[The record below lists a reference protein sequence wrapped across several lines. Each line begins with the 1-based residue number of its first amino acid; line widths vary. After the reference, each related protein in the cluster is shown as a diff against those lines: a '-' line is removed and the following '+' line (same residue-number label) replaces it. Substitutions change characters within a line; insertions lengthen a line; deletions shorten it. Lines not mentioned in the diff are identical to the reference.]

1 MSAPGSSPRRTFFR
15 TLLIVGLITLAL
27 VVYGA
32 LNVGRFLT
40 KEDSIQKADSI
51 AVLAGTRLDRPLEAV
66 DLYQAGYAPSIVLTH
81 ETPERALGVA
91 AGCGVTL
98 PGGLCDAAGAEGNE
112 RRVRNARDTVRAG
125 KPGPLVDQSRGSPM
139 GVRRRNQARRVRA
152 RPGRVTPAQP
162 SDRMLPARG
171 PFADGSSSKLTR

>member
-1 MSAPGSSPRRTFFR
+1 MRTF
-15 TLLIVGLITLAL
+15 LIVGLITLAL

-98 PGGLCDAAGAEGNE
+98 PGGLCDAAGAEGNGH
-112 RRVRNARDTVRAG
+112 RGRNAWHAVRAG
-125 KPGPLVDQSRGSPM
+125 EPGPLVDQSRRSTLG
-139 GVRRRNQARRVRA
+139 AR
-152 RPGRVTPAQP
+152 
-162 SDRMLPARG
+162 
-171 PFADGSSSKLTR
+171 

>member
-1 MSAPGSSPRRTFFR
+1 CPGCRLRATARRAAGGVHRRGFDQGSSRRRCSTDRRLTRLQARPPAGPGTAFLSAPGSSPRRTFR
-15 TLLIVGLITLAL
+15 TFLIVGLITLAL

-40 KEDSIQKADSI
+40 KEDSIQKADAI

-91 AGCGVTL
+91 AGRGVTL
-98 PGGLCDAAGAEGNE
+98 PVKADE
-112 RRVRNARDTVRAG
+112 ARDV
-125 KPGPLVDQSRGSPM
+125 M
-139 GVRRRNQARRVRA
+139 
-152 RPGRVTPAQP
+152 
-162 SDRMLPARG
+162 M
-171 PFADGSSSKLTR
+171 KL